1 LKKRP
6 RIKIRVKLA
15 LTYLLVIA
23 AILFIINSQVTRA
36 LKNNYLDEEA
46 AKSLANAN
54 IIAIA
59 GKDIILYNDPSSSS
73 FIRSYSE
80 QMQARI
86 LVIDRNGNVTADSF
100 EENWLIGQPLTYEE
114 VDAALKGEEVTGVYE
129 LDTGKRVLYAV
140 CTL

>member
-1 LKKRP
+1 MKKRP
-6 RIKIRVKLA
+6 RIKIRFKLA

-59 GKDIILYNDPSSSS
+59 GKDIILYNDPNSSS

-80 QMQARI
+80 HLSVIYYHSSAPARDPI
-86 LVIDRNGNVTADSF
+86 YL
-100 EENWLIGQPLTYEE
+100 
-114 VDAALKGEEVTGVYE
+114 
-129 LDTGKRVLYAV
+129 
-140 CTL
+140 